1 MKGFQYNSAF
11 INSNVEKTFSVVC
24 NKELAQF
31 NEIYE
36 IMEEINDYLESKN
49 DELNSL
55 EYYIAL
61 INRRITDHMISATLL
76 IGKGFIIDGLNLVR
90 SSYED
95 LWLVQNMFF
104 KEGYFEEWLNGQEVR
119 PWRLRQLKEIEEIK
133 EENEIIYKALCN
145 ISHCSLASV
154 DHMRSIN
161 LSINPVVN
169 DYRLV
174 VISYYSFAVQLG
186 EALETYYGKDD
197 KNSKINDTLL
207 NLDIVKFEEE

>member
-174 VISYYSFAVQLG
+174 VISYYSFAVQLE

>member
-1 MKGFQYNSAF
+1 MKGFQYNSAY

-24 NKELAQF
+24 NKELEQF
-31 NEIYE
+31 NKIYE

-154 DHMRSIN
+154 NHMRSIN

-197 KNSKINDTLL
+197 RNSKINNTLL
-207 NLDIVKFEEE
+207 NLDIVKFGEE

>member
-24 NKELAQF
+24 NKELRQF
-31 NEIYE
+31 NEIYG
-36 IMEEINDYLESKN
+36 IMEEINNYLESKN
-49 DELNSL
+49 DDLNSL
-55 EYYIAL
+55 EHYVCL

-104 KEGYFEEWLNGQEVR
+104 KEGYFQEWLNGQEVR

-133 EENEIIYKALCN
+133 QENEIIYKALCN

-154 DHMRSIN
+154 EHMRSIN

-197 KNSKINDTLL
+197 ENSRIDDKLL
-207 NLDIVKFEEE
+207 NLDIVKLGEE